1 MKFKLTLLSFIS
13 SISLCAITSPLA
25 LAVEKA
31 PRWFEVEVILFKQLG
46 DKKLLKEHFPDEIQL
61 ANYDH
66 YFDLLT
72 PYLQPDIA
80 SLKQQLSQCEPS
92 NITVNP
98 AEITSDVLEIKSLAE
113 IEALASDELSQE
125 LIKQQPEKKPE
136 NQSLSSLTTSEM
148 DTFGANNQA
157 VITEETSVQV
167 FEVQTIDD
175 IEPQGLTEQQV
186 ILLTAAEQE
195 FADIQFSD
203 KPRYPYFPNKKLC
216 IIVEELSAEELIGEM
231 ISPQKLSA
239 NSVDSFAVS
248 KVPTTIKGSGL
259 RSDSQPYLISK
270 NSLLL
275 KDVVTRLKWSKNFKP
290 LLHLGW
296 RQIGI
301 TRKKSI
307 PFKIFAGE
315 HLEQTYQQALNQQAN
330 ILAEQEALQIDQQ
343 ALLSHTKEQINQPS
357 DNSAEMAKQ
366 ANDGH
371 EINLA
376 NEEEIAQQITFSQQ
390 QQLVQLKAIFEQLAL
405 IDENSLSEQ
414 GIEQFLARVENKGI
428 PSADSNTELNN
439 VTPQGKVSKPIQPW
453 LLDGFIKIH
462 LDHYLY
468 ITADLNIASETFN
481 NEVNKQTSGNN
492 GLKAINFSQNRRV
505 ISGEVHYFDHPYIGM
520 VVQIRRFDPSKAD
533 DEAVSQA
540 IR

>member
-1 MKFKLTLLSFIS
+1 MKFKLTFLSFIS
-13 SISLCAITSPLA
+13 SLSLCALTSPLVVA
-25 LAVEKA
+25 ATAKEKA

-136 NQSLSSLTTSEM
+136 NQSLSSSLTTSEM
-148 DTFGANNQA
+148 DTFEANNQA

-167 FEVQTIDD
+167 FEEQTIDD

-231 ISPQKLSA
+231 ISPQK
-239 NSVDSFAVS
+239 
-248 KVPTTIKGSGL
+248 
-259 RSDSQPYLISK
+259 QP
-270 NSLLL
+270 
-275 KDVVTRLKWSKNFKP
+275 
-290 LLHLGW
+290 
-296 RQIGI
+296 
-301 TRKKSI
+301 
-307 PFKIFAGE
+307 
-315 HLEQTYQQALNQQAN
+315 
-330 ILAEQEALQIDQQ
+330 AE
-343 ALLSHTKEQINQPS
+343 
-357 DNSAEMAKQ
+357 
-366 ANDGH
+366 
-371 EINLA
+371 
-376 NEEEIAQQITFSQQ
+376 
-390 QQLVQLKAIFEQLAL
+390 
-405 IDENSLSEQ
+405 
-414 GIEQFLARVENKGI
+414 
-428 PSADSNTELNN
+428 
-439 VTPQGKVSKPIQPW
+439 
-453 LLDGFIKIH
+453 FIK
-462 LDHYLY
+462 LM
-468 ITADLNIASETFN
+468 
-481 NEVNKQTSGNN
+481 
-492 GLKAINFSQNRRV
+492 LK
-505 ISGEVHYFDHPYIGM
+505 
-520 VVQIRRFDPSKAD
+520 IRS
-533 DEAVSQA
+533 
-540 IR
+540 